1 MKRVFIFSMC
11 IFLITTS
18 IIVNIPMGIYA
29 ADNDFTLSIDY
40 NTINNKNC
48 SLSYDEANNAVNN
61 HGDIYSSDHELAF
74 RYSPNGNYNWISS
87 GGSIYFS
94 DNQLFNFLRSD
105 CNFKTY
111 SVIAGGVVSNNGVI
125 RSLLKGCGFLVGK
138 DSSLITGAIDSL
150 TGNYNYLN
158 DMTYSETD
166 GLTIGK
172 DTVEKLKE
180 KARLQYMKT
189 IHAIPYAC
197 VTSSPAYPIEANRAK
212 YDEEADYVSDWTT
225 ANTYDYAFSAS
236 VDETRNLG
244 YEISC
249 FNKSDYS
256 YIYISNED
264 MIHDGI
270 NHVKDTSWANC
281 FGSIHFTDDSGNLKD
296 NILKHIGQ
304 YDTLSR
310 TYCFYNSYGVS
321 NFWNY
326 DYSIKFS
333 FVSPS
338 TASDRDF
345 DWDSNNSVL
354 YSKDGSKPYIFNSY
368 EAMYN
373 YIHGSQDAYISSKI
387 YEETKDVHLSID
399 DMNNDISDK
408 LDEVIDSINNK
419 KEGMSSQELQDAID
433 KGLADIGKNTEDIK
447 DNTTDI
453 KEDTGNILE
462 VLKQQNDILLQILG
476 VTEYIAYNKGEDK
489 NNYTIADVSNCFN
502 TMFSSLQYAVL
513 YGVNKTGQNEA
524 STASYAAYSVDTY
537 DTYSTEVLDYRNGLF
552 GKFPFSVPYQL
563 YEWLQVLQTDPVAP
577 MFNYNYG
584 FLIGHTNEQA
594 YDITFDL
601 KQFESWA
608 SVGKSF
614 LRLFFTLLF
623 AIGIYKRFKGEV

>member
-158 DMTYSETD
+158 DMTYSESD

-172 DTVEKLKE
+172 DTVDSLKKKLE
-180 KARLQYMKT
+180 RQYYES
-189 IHAIPYAC
+189 IGLYAPQIAGKPTQSLNVFKSIYEDIDEFNQE
-197 VTSSPAYPIEANRAK
+197 VTLLN
-212 YDEEADYVSDWTT
+212 D
-225 ANTYDYAFSAS
+225 YDYAITCRYLYDNYGLTLA
-236 VDETRNLG
+236 
-244 YEISC
+244 
-249 FNKSDYS
+249 FNKSEDYYYPS
-256 YIYISNED
+256 KASPSWLLVGSSDFIIENNFFTLCHSSFRNLP
-264 MIHDGI
+264 DGGD
-270 NHVKDTSWANC
+270 VKWYWN
-281 FGSIHFTDDSGNLKD
+281 
-296 NILKHIGQ
+296 
-304 YDTLSR
+304 
-310 TYCFYNSYGVS
+310 GVS
-321 NFWNY
+321 LESGYRFTPQYYLSDDCFKNPFIQGYNY
-326 DYSIKFS
+326 SLSSNWTTS
-333 FVSPS
+333 F
-338 TASDRDF
+338 
-345 DWDSNNSVL
+345 
-354 YSKDGSKPYIFNSY
+354 YSKDGSRPMIFKSY
-368 EAMYN
+368 QACYN
-373 YIHGSQDAYISSKI
+373 YVHGSQTAYVSSKVS
-387 YEETKDVHLSID
+387 ETGQDLKLSID
-399 DMNNDISDK
+399 DMNTDITDK
-408 LDEVIDSINNK
+408 LDEVIDSINSK
-419 KEGMSSQELQDAID
+419 KEGMTADELQNAID
-433 KGLADIGKNTEDIK
+433 KGLESLKKDTGDIK

-476 VTEYIAYNKGEDK
+476 VTEYIAYNKGEDN
-489 NNYTIADVSNCFN
+489 NNYTMSDVSNCFN

-524 STASYAAYSVDTY
+524 STSSYSAYSVDTY
-537 DTYSTEVLDYRNGLF
+537 DTYSTEDLDYRNGLF